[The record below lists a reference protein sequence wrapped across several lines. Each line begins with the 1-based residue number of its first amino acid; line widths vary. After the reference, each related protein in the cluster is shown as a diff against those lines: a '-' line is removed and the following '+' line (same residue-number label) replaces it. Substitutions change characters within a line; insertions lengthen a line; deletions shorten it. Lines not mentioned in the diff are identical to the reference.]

1 MDPFNEV
8 EVFRNTYRGILK
20 YVNEVEVFRN
30 TSRGILKYVN
40 EVEVFW
46 NTSRG
51 ISKSAGNISLKFFY
65 DLALWVVLCLKYFS
79 ENHTMVE
86 FEINTPRSNKIL
98 PSVLPKYS
106 SRRREYFGRTRGSI
120 LLLRGVFIKIFIE
133 WWSRKT
139 PRRQPRG
146 FSCHHEMNIAP
157 NWTS

>member
-1 MDPFNEV
+1 MVVEIWQLGVLMSTPCCQISTPYRLVVSEYEV
-8 EVFRNTYRGILK
+8 PKVFVCKSDTFFL
-20 YVNEVEVFRN
+20 VHPVHVF
-30 TSRGILKYVN
+30 LLLCV
-40 EVEVFW
+40 
-46 NTSRG
+46 
-51 ISKSAGNISLKFFY
+51 L
-65 DLALWVVLCLKYFS
+65 LCLKYFS

-146 FSCHHEMNIAP
+146 FSWPPRDEYRSKLNELA
-157 NWTS
+157 NNERKG